1 MMEKAPD
8 KSATRYEKGRI
19 GEDLAAD
26 FLEKQ
31 GLEILTRNFRCPI
44 GEIDLVGRD
53 GRTLVFVEVKSRSG
67 AGYGLP
73 QESVSWT
80 KQKRLTRL
88 AQWYLKQNRYDRQ
101 PARFDVIAITWKAG
115 EPQIRWIPNAFDAR
129 E

>member
-31 GLEILTRNFRCPI
+31 GLEILIRNFRCPI

-88 AQWYLKQNRYDRQ
+88 AQWYLKQNRCDRQ
-101 PARFDVIAITWKAG
+101 PARFDVVAITWKAG
-115 EPQIRWIPNAFDAR
+115 EPQIRWIANAFDAR